1 MKILI
6 AEDDITSRTIL
17 AGLLGKR
24 GLEVITACH
33 GKEAWEHLHA
43 PSAPRL
49 VLLDWIMPEMDGLE
63 VCRRA
68 RQQQTDPGPYIILL
82 TARTDQGD
90 IVEGLKAGADDY
102 ICKPYDTNE
111 LLARVEVGRRVVELQ
126 DRLVEHSKLQGAL
139 ETVGAICH
147 EFNQPLQ
154 AIFGYTELLMMEIA
168 QEHPLY
174 QKLRVINESVNRVG
188 EINRKLMTISQYKTK
203 KFLGEKNILDI
214 DEASK
219 KNN

>member
-17 AGLLGKR
+17 AGILGKR

-33 GKEAWEHLHA
+33 GKEAWEHLQTPA
-43 PSAPRL
+43 APRL

-63 VCRRA
+63 VCRRV
-68 RQQQTDPGPYIILL
+68 RQQQTDLGPYIILL
-82 TARTDQGD
+82 TVRRDKDD

-111 LLARVEVGRRVVELQ
+111 LLARIEVGRRVVDLQ
-126 DRLVEHSKLQGAL
+126 DRLIEQSKLQGAL

-154 AIFGYTELLMMEIA
+154 AIFGYTELLLMEVA
-168 QEHPLY
+168 KEHPLY

-188 EINRKLMTISQYKTK
+188 EINRKLMKISHYKTK
-203 KFLGEKNILDI
+203 KFLGEKDILDI
-214 DEASK
+214 EEASK
-219 KNN
+219 Q

>member
-6 AEDDITSRTIL
+6 AEDDVTSRTIL
-17 AGLLGKR
+17 AGILGKC
-24 GLEVITACH
+24 GLEVIMACH
-33 GKEAWEHLHA
+33 GKEAWEHLQTPA
-43 PSAPRL
+43 APRL

-63 VCRRA
+63 VCRRV
-68 RQQQTDPGPYIILL
+68 RQQQTDLGPYIILL
-82 TARTDQGD
+82 TVLRDKD
-90 IVEGLKAGADDY
+90 NIVEGLKAGADDY

-111 LLARVEVGRRVVELQ
+111 LLARIEVGRRVVDLQ
-126 DRLVEHSKLQGAL
+126 DRLVEQSKLQGAL

-154 AIFGYTELLMMEIA
+154 AIFGYTELLLMEVA
-168 QEHPLY
+168 KEHPLY

-188 EINRKLMTISQYKTK
+188 EINRKLMKISHYKTK
-203 KFLGEKNILDI
+203 KFLGEKDILDI

-219 KNN
+219 Q